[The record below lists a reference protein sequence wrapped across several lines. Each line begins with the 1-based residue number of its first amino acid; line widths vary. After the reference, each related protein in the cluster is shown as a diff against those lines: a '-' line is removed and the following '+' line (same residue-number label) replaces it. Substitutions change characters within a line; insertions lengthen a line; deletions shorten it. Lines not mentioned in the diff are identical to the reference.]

1 MLCVCDSVKL
11 ASLCHSVVEQE
22 LLHLA
27 TQASGF
33 LDRLYPDG
41 RLSRVSARTVDADDG
56 DDDDDDDGRRKMMV
70 LFDDITAATTTTA
83 TTTTHITTV
92 STVRVQ
98 K

>member
-1 MLCVCDSVKL
+1 
-11 ASLCHSVVEQE
+11 VEQE

-41 RLSRVSARTVDADDG
+41 RLSRVSASTIDAAAA
-56 DDDDDDDGRRKMMV
+56 DDDDDDGRRKMIV
-70 LFDDITAATTTTA
+70 SFNYITTSTTTTA
-83 TTTTHITTV
+83 TTTTYITTV

>member
-1 MLCVCDSVKL
+1 VKL

-41 RLSRVSARTVDADDG
+41 RLSRVSASTVDDD
-56 DDDDDDDGRRKMMV
+56 DDDDDDDGRRKMIV
-70 LFDDITAATTTTA
+70 LFNYITTSTTATA
-83 TTTTHITTV
+83 TTTTYVTTV